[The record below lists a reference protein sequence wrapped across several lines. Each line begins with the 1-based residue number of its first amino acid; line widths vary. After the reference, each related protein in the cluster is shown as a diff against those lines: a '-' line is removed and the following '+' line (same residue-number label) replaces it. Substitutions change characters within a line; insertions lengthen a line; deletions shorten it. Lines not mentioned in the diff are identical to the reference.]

1 MRDFF
6 VENHLRIFR
15 APPDMKISFS
25 PPNQLTILR
34 ILLTPVFLAFLFS
47 GNALFQQ
54 LSLIVF
60 FIALLTDWYDGWVAR
75 RWGYVT
81 KWGAFLDPLADKVV
95 TSSALLSFV
104 TLGLV
109 PGWPI
114 WLIVFRDFAITIL
127 RSYSEYK
134 GKRFDTSKFA
144 KTKTFLQFVVIYYIM
159 ILYVANNTESYR
171 VQYGPTIDRLLD
183 YSLLY
188 VLSVLIAVIT
198 MWTGISYLIENRKTI
213 RELYD
218 FSNRVT
224 ES

>member
-1 MRDFF
+1 
-6 VENHLRIFR
+6 
-15 APPDMKISFS
+15 MKISFS

-47 GNALFQQ
+47 GSPLFRQ
-54 LSLIVF
+54 LSLVVF

-75 RWGYVT
+75 HWGYVT

-95 TSSALLSFV
+95 TSAALLSFV
-104 TLGLV
+104 TLDLV
-109 PGWPI
+109 PAWPI
-114 WLIVFRDFAITIL
+114 WLIVVRDFAITLL

-134 GKRFDTSKFA
+134 GKRFDTSRFA

-171 VQYGPTIDRLLD
+171 LHYGPTIEQLLD

-188 VLSVLIAVIT
+188 ILSVLIAVIT
-198 MWTGISYLIENRKTI
+198 VWTGISYLIENRKTI

-224 ES
+224 EP

>member
-1 MRDFF
+1 
-6 VENHLRIFR
+6 
-15 APPDMKISFS
+15 MKISFS

-47 GNALFQQ
+47 GSPWFRQF
-54 LSLIVF
+54 SLVVF
-60 FIALLTDWYDGWVAR
+60 FVALLTDWYDGWVAR

-95 TSSALLSFV
+95 TSAALLSFV

-109 PGWPI
+109 PAWPI
-114 WLIVFRDFAITIL
+114 WLIVVRDFAITLL

-159 ILYVANNTESYR
+159 ILYVANTTESYR
-171 VQYGPTIDRLLD
+171 LQYGPTIDKLLD

-188 VLSVLIAVIT
+188 VLSVFIAVIT
-198 MWTGISYLIENRKTI
+198 IWTGISYLIENRKTI
-213 RELYD
+213 RDLYG

-224 ES
+224 EP